1 MRKIA
6 YFLIGCT
13 LVGLII
19 STVFS
24 TFPVFTVIGRG
35 FLLSLSNGQYEQAY
49 SMTSADFQKRN
60 SLYDFKNR
68 VQAVGL
74 DQFDTVVWGEQI
86 VDKEKKGALISGQIL
101 TKSQKTLDIQIE
113 MIQVQGAS
121 IMDKGWRIDGLY
133 VREAKTPMQLPPA
146 MNPSTPPT
154 GVMPSNPPPT
164 DNPPT
169 TYPPPSK
176 PK

>member
-35 FLLSLSNGQYEQAY
+35 FLMSLSNGQYEQAY
-49 SMTSADFQKRN
+49 SMTSVDFQKRN
-60 SLYDFKNR
+60 PLNAFKER
-68 VQAVGL
+68 VQTVGL
-74 DQFDTVVWGEQI
+74 DQYDTVIWTNEV
-86 VDKEKKGALISGQIL
+86 VDKARKGASITGKVL
-101 TKSQKTLDIQIE
+101 TKSNKTLDIQIE
-113 MIQVQGAS
+113 MIQVQGSS

-133 VREAKTPMQLPPA
+133 VREAKEPIQLPP
-146 MNPSTPPT
+146 MVQPKQ
-154 GVMPSNPPPT
+154 PPP
-164 DNPPT
+164 
-169 TYPPPSK
+169 K
-176 PK
+176 